1 MSESRNGPLGGLRN
15 RTLKEQILEEL
26 AAWSAECSDIAREI
40 LKTRGSEEEASAH
53 ERRAEDVEDLLGRL
67 RGAVIAERGPKLTR
81 AEIDVYTEDLTSF
94 PPEYVFRY
102 EASCTLPFDSTA
114 QGAIVGYS
122 DGSEEDAARELT
134 AALGDLSLDPE
145 TLRLVDATT
154 GERRPVP
161 SSDTAPS
168 PNEG

>member
-1 MSESRNGPLGGLRN
+1 MSESQSGHPSGPRN
-15 RTLKEQILEEL
+15 RALKGEILEEL

-40 LKTRGSEEEASAH
+40 LKAGGSEGEASAY
-53 ERRAEDVEDLLGRL
+53 ERRAEDVDSLVGRL
-67 RGAVIAERGPKLTR
+67 EGAVIAERGPKLTR

-94 PPEYVFRY
+94 PPEHDFRY
-102 EASCTLPFDSTA
+102 GASCTLPFDSTA

-122 DGSEEDAARELT
+122 DDSEEDAALEL
-134 AALGDLSLDPE
+134 ADALSDLSLDPG

-154 GERRPVP
+154 GERRPVS
-161 SSDTAPS
+161 SSDTTPS